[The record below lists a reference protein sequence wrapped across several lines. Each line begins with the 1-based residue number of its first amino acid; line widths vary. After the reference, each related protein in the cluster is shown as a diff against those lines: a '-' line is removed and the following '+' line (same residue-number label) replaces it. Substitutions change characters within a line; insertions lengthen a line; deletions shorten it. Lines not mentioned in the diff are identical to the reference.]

1 MPRWWP
7 PTLAMMSILDAALA
21 SAAFLGHFSLA
32 VWLFNRL
39 HAVPWPVRLIK
50 VLDKLIILAA
60 AIVCLVFALRWFVTG
75 QAFLVAPSVEPTADR
90 WLWLGYAILCWAA
103 AIAVLP
109 LWLIPKLR
117 ERVPGALVTSECRV
131 VNVAERVGS
140 RPIHGVKTRVL
151 AIIPGNQFLHF
162 AVERKTLRFE
172 RLPRELRGLTIAH
185 LSDLHMTGHLGPEF
199 YELVV
204 AETNALQPDLL
215 VITGD
220 ILEKE
225 RCLPWGPAI
234 LSRLEA
240 RYAKYF
246 ILGNHEMRLKDAGVL
261 RQALV
266 AAGLTDL
273 GSRCEVINIRGAEIL
288 LAGNERPWFGVAP
301 EPPTPSPE
309 PRSSFRLLL
318 SHTPDQLPWA
328 KTNAF
333 DFMLAGHNHGGQIR
347 LPYLGALITPRWY
360 GWRYA
365 GGLYHE
371 PPTLLHVTRGLAGD
385 HCLRLNCPP
394 ELALLTL
401 TS

>member
-1 MPRWWP
+1 
-7 PTLAMMSILDAALA
+7 MMSILDAALA
-21 SAAFLGHFSLA
+21 LAAFLGHFSLA

-50 VLDKLIILAA
+50 VLDKLIILVA
-60 AIVCLVFALRWFVTG
+60 AIVCLVFLIRWIVTG
-75 QAFLVAPSVEPTADR
+75 QAFLVSPSAEPPSDR
-90 WLWLGYAILCWAA
+90 WLWLAYAVLCWVA

-117 ERVPGALVTSECRV
+117 ERLPAALVKHESSTID
-131 VNVAERVGS
+131 VARHLGF
-140 RPIHGVKTRVL
+140 RPIHGLKTRIL
-151 AIIPGNQFLHF
+151 ASLPGNQFLQV
-162 AVERKTLRFE
+162 AVERKTLRLE
-172 RLPRELRGLTIAH
+172 RLPASLNGLTIAH

-204 AETNALQPDLL
+204 AKTNALQPDLI
-215 VITGD
+215 VVTGD

-240 RYAKYF
+240 RHGKYF
-246 ILGNHEMRLKDAGVL
+246 IFGNHEMRLKDAAAL
-261 RQALV
+261 RQALTS
-266 AAGLTDL
+266 AGLIDL
-273 GSRCEVINIRGAEIL
+273 GSRHETITIHGTEIL
-288 LAGNERPWFGVAP
+288 FAGNERPWFGSLP
-301 EPPTPSPE
+301 ILPPIRNPQSAI
-309 PRSSFRLLL
+309 RILL
-318 SHTPDQLPWA
+318 SHSPDQLPWA
-328 KTNAF
+328 RANAF
-333 DFMLAGHNHGGQIR
+333 DLMLAGHNHGGQIR
-347 LPYLGALITPRWY
+347 LPYLGALITPSWY

-371 PPTLLHVTRGLAGD
+371 PPTVLHVSRGLAGD

-401 TS
+401 MS